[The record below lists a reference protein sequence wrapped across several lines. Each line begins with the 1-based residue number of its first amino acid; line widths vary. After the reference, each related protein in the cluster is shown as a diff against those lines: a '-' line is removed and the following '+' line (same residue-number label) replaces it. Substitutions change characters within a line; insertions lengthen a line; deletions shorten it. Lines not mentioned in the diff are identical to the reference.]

1 MSTDTAAAPAPRLT
15 PEQIEALDLKSGSHN
30 SPEDGMCL
38 LEATALFSGEPFSDA
53 PDYLL
58 AEQKDSR
65 RKSIRLH
72 GVTWDVQWDEEHDDP
87 EPYHYQFGTVHS
99 AGSAYWVT
107 GVLVNGL
114 WLDREAFGDEFS
126 RALDRALID
135 GMGA

>member
-1 MSTDTAAAPAPRLT
+1 MTPSIDPARMAAIAASVPKPTTDDR
-15 PEQIEALDLKSGSHN
+15 
-30 SPEDGMCL
+30 
-38 LEATALFSGEPFSDA
+38 

-58 AEQKDSR
+58 ADAQPQR

-87 EPYHYQFGTVHS
+87 EPYHYQFGTLHS
-99 AGSAYWVT
+99 AGSAYWVS

-114 WLDREAFGDEFS
+114 WLDREALSDDFA

-135 GMGA
+135 GMGVA

>member
-1 MSTDTAAAPAPRLT
+1 MTPSIDPERMAAIAASVPASTPRH
-15 PEQIEALDLKSGSHN
+15 A
-30 SPEDGMCL
+30 
-38 LEATALFSGEPFSDA
+38 A

-58 AEQKDSR
+58 ADEKASR

-99 AGSAYWVT
+99 AGPAYWVS

-114 WLDREAFGDEFS
+114 WLDREAFGDEFA